1 MGVTKETS
9 LFFKTDFEVYGSMD
23 RVVLFMNLANDATI
37 ERIITPRLALT
48 TAEYLAYTEE
58 MHVLTILTD
67 MSAYANALREISAAR
82 EEVPGRRGYPGY
94 MYTDLSTIYE
104 RAGRVTG
111 SNGSITQLPILT
123 MPNDDITHPIPDL
136 TGYITEGQVFID
148 RSLHNRQ
155 IYPPINVLPSLSRLM
170 KSAIG
175 LDDDG
180 KKLTREDHP
189 SVSNQL
195 YNFYAVGKDTLAMK
209 AVVGEDALTAD
220 DKNYLLFLEKFEN

>member
-1 MGVTKETS
+1 
-9 LFFKTDFEVYGSMD
+9 
-23 RVVLFMNLANDATI
+23 
-37 ERIITPRLALT
+37 
-48 TAEYLAYTEE
+48 
-58 MHVLTILTD
+58 
-67 MSAYANALREISAAR
+67 
-82 EEVPGRRGYPGY
+82 
-94 MYTDLSTIYE
+94 
-104 RAGRVTG
+104 
-111 SNGSITQLPILT
+111 

-148 RSLHNRQ
+148 RNLHNRR

-175 LDDDG
+175 LDDHG
-180 KKLTREDHP
+180 KVLTREDHP

-220 DKNYLLFLEKFEN
+220 DKNYLLFLEKFENQFLAQGKYEKRDIFRSL